1 MAIDTDLAA
10 DQAGTK
16 HHALE
21 PAEQFISF
29 GNDDAASDN
38 SSSDTASDVSSNDPD
53 SPTTFHP
60 QHISLD
66 TFRRLLAC
74 YPTTVEQVHRRKAMI
89 KLQPKPAK
97 GSKRKADKKAV
108 STSVDPLQKMEF
120 NASEERYIQ
129 EEVDKFLILDK
140 WRYESMPRIMAERRE
155 KNGGEVL
162 NKNDLMMVME
172 WKL

>member
-1 MAIDTDLAA
+1 MAIDSDPAA
-10 DQAGTK
+10 NQAGPK
-16 HHALE
+16 HHNLE
-21 PAEQFISF
+21 PAEEFISF
-29 GNDDAASDN
+29 GDDSAASDSSSSDAASDI
-38 SSSDTASDVSSNDPD
+38 SSTHGDSTSN
-53 SPTTFHP
+53 FHP
-60 QHISLD
+60 QHITLS

-108 STSVDPLQKMEF
+108 STSVDPLQKMVF
-120 NASEERYIQ
+120 NASEEKYIQ
-129 EEVDKFLILDK
+129 EEVDKFLNLDK
-140 WRYESMPRIMAERRE
+140 WRYEDMPRIMAERRE

-162 NKNDLMMVME
+162 IKNDLLMAME